1 MDLRTIKQNI
11 TWGEAAADINLNFS
25 EVNNV
30 IESDFSKTSLA
41 KGLFPDLESLK
52 SAYPYP
58 EIGCWAYVGTSFPAY
73 YYTWNGT
80 SWVRSDDQI
89 MPEDVSLYGY
99 ITSEQ
104 VSDPTRILL

>member
-1 MDLRTIKQNI
+1 MDLRTIKQNT

-80 SWVRSDDQI
+80 SWERSEEMSQPDKVKLI
-89 MPEDVSLYGY
+89 GY
-99 ITSEQ
+99 IQSEY
-104 VSDPTRILL
+104 VSDPTKILY